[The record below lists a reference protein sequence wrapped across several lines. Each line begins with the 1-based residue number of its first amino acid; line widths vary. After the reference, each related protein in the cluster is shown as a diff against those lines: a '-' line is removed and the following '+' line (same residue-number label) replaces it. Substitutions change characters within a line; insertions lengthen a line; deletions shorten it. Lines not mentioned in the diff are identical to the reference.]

1 MDIAVLTRCMLL
13 CEFYSSLDEAIST
26 LRDEIR
32 AADASL
38 SLEVV
43 PTPRGNAVTWQSDS
57 FAFSMLL
64 RPSMMNYCPHHAGL
78 SDVHFSG
85 IGVFDAAVLWML
97 SYRLQEL
104 MDDGM
109 CHKDRAMLLHIA
121 RGGTLR
127 DVPERKESTA
137 KQRIAKLKKIYGV
150 TSTAALIAETIRRG
164 ELR

>member
-1 MDIAVLTRCMLL
+1 MDIAVLTHCMQL
-13 CEFYSSLDEAIST
+13 CEFYTSLDEALST
-26 LRDEIR
+26 LRKELR

-38 SLEVV
+38 TIEVV

-64 RPSMMNYCPHHAGL
+64 RPSMTNYCPHHAGL

-104 MDDGM
+104 MDDGL
-109 CHKDRAMLLHIA
+109 CRKDFLMLKHLA
-121 RGGTLR
+121 TGGSLSN
-127 DVPERKESTA
+127 VPGRKESTA
-137 KQRIAKLKKIYGV
+137 KQRVAKLRQIYGV

-164 ELR
+164 DLR